1 MWNDQVLNQSSPR
14 LYSFAKQEN
23 ATVKSIISVADFHDN
38 LFLPLS
44 EEAYEE
50 FCELSVYLQYMEI
63 SEEKD
68 KWSYI
73 WGSVEYSCRKASKH
87 LSGSSEVHS
96 AFGWIWRSA
105 GQMKHKVF
113 YWLLL
118 QNRLNTRSMLRRR
131 HMILD
136 SYVCEQCL
144 RQVDELNMHLF
155 FRCSFTKNYWYQ
167 IGVTVPT
174 WLRPDR
180 ATKHIKRSLDVP
192 FAMEII
198 MLMTWRIWKERNA
211 WLFSNLDHSVEH
223 CKAVF
228 KEFDLVIHRAK
239 ERWVNDMESWLINLG

>member
-1 MWNDQVLNQSSPR
+1 MWNGQVLNQSFPP

-23 ATVKSIISVADFHDN
+23 ATVKSILSIADFYEN
-38 LFLPLS
+38 LHLPLS

-50 FCELSVYLQYMEI
+50 FRELSVYLQSMEI

-73 WGSVEYSCRKASKH
+73 WGSAEYSSRKAYKH
-87 LSGSSEVHS
+87 LSGSSQVQPS
-96 AFGWIWRSA
+96 FGWIWRSC
-105 GQMKHKVF
+105 QMKHKVF

-131 HMILD
+131 HMIMD
-136 SYVCEQCL
+136 SYVCEPCL
-144 RQVDELNMHLF
+144 RQVDESNRHLF
-155 FRCSFTKNYWYQ
+155 FRCSFAKNCWSQ

-192 FAMEII
+192 FSMEII
-198 MLMTWRIWKERNA
+198 MLMTWCIWRERNA
-211 WLFSNLDHSVEH
+211 WLFSNLDPSAEH

-228 KEFDLVIHRAK
+228 K
-239 ERWVNDMESWLINLG
+239 